1 MAVKDYN
8 FYELLTNNDGTIDI
22 MPFINIPVSPT
33 DKYEEY
39 ILGVTRFDKLSQ
51 KYYGSPIYSRFIEI
65 ANPQFLNEWEFTDGE
80 IIRIPFPLDSV
91 KSYFESGVKKIKN
104 Q

>member
-1 MAVKDYN
+1 MPTKDYN
-8 FYELLTNNDGTIDI
+8 FYELLTNNDGTIDP
-22 MPFINIPVSPT
+22 MPFISIPISST

-51 KYYGSPIYSRFIEI
+51 KYYGSPIYRRFIEI
-65 ANPQFLNEWEFTDGE
+65 ANPQFLNEDEINDGE

-91 KSYFESGVKKIKN
+91 KNYFESGIKKIKN